1 MSSGLLKNILN
12 IEINFYIHT
21 VLRLI
26 AKHLVTP
33 CVSKILN
40 YGWLHL
46 IIENKIA
53 QMVIAASFY

>member
-12 IEINFYIHT
+12 IKINFDINT

-26 AKHLVTP
+26 AKHVVTP
-33 CVSKILN
+33 SVSKTLS

-46 IIENKIA
+46 IIENTIA
-53 QMVIAASFY
+53 HSE